1 MKSYTAYIVD
11 DEPLAIRLLKKK
23 LEGFTEI
30 EIIGEATRLQKA
42 LIDIKEKKPEVLF
55 LDIQL
60 AECTG
65 FDLLDKINYPGKVIF
80 VTAFDEYALRAFE
93 INAVAYLL
101 KPISNERLSSAIDRI
116 KSDEFYR
123 NTDGIP
129 VSMKLR
135 YSDRILVLEKSQ
147 IRFVLLE
154 TITLIS
160 AARDYTMIETLDGKK
175 SIMMRSMAEWM
186 NRLPVDHFIR
196 IHRSHIVN
204 INHIDRIV
212 RNSTISARV
221 YLRNHDEPISLS
233 RTYFSLLKE
242 RYL

>member
-1 MKSYTAYIVD
+1 MKSYTGYIVD
-11 DEPLAIRLLKKK
+11 DEPLAIRSLKKK
-23 LEGFTEI
+23 LEKFPEV

-42 LIDIKEKKPEVLF
+42 LIDIREKKPEVLF

-65 FDLLDKINYPGKVIF
+65 FDLLNKIDYAGKVIF
-80 VTAFDEYALRAFE
+80 VTAFDEYAFRAFE

-101 KPISNERLSSAIDRI
+101 KPISDERLASAIERV
-116 KSDEFYR
+116 KSDEFYKSPE
-123 NTDGIP
+123 GAP
-129 VSMKLR
+129 VSLKFR
-135 YSDRILVLEKSQ
+135 YSDRILVLEKNQ

-175 SIMMRSMAEWM
+175 SIILRSMAEWM

-196 IHRSHIVN
+196 IHRSYIVN
-204 INHIDRIV
+204 INHIDKII
-212 RNSTISARV
+212 RNSTTSAKV
-221 YLRNHDEPISLS
+221 YIRNHDEPVSLS